1 MVAVKGIPGPHDLN
15 LLQVII
21 LNEQTRP
28 AVSSSRPTKGRL
40 EAGCVGGE
48 SKISGCNWRIHESF
62 SHCDDDAADD
72 DDDDD
77 DDDDAD
83 DDDDDDDD
91 DDETMVML
99 MMMTTMMTMTMTV
112 VVAGGSGGG

>member
-1 MVAVKGIPGPHDLN
+1 MVAVKGIPGPHDLNLN

-48 SKISGCNWRIHESF
+48 SKISGCNWRIHEGF

-77 DDDDAD
+77 DDADA
-83 DDDDDDDD
+83 DDD